1 MAENAYSR
9 LPQEFATF
17 LGIVPNPIVKPGE
30 GGPIGSSDITN
41 NDVLLGRGAY
51 FDKHP
56 GNIQFRKIAA
66 ENQKKIDYNTSKKIE
81 KTFCGAKV
89 VAIVRNLIPSGRF
102 LSKIND
108 TGYWVEVGDVKA
120 RKKAVQALRDELR
133 YGTNSAKK
141 RNYKKKTLPSA
152 IQSEK
157 GAERGS
163 NFLPTEPL
171 YSANDCSEL
180 SDSSKEYV
188 DNLNVSDSST
198 DFNMD
203 EEDND
208 VTEQSQCENTED
220 LDEEQ
225 DFRVLIERPS
235 EDKGQGFLVEDPNSY
250 KITTSILDVQLE
262 LEDTASLDLGEED
275 MISSDD
281 SEFADFSKRVKNI
294 IYSSGFEPDDGG
306 SRVSGS
312 TTTSESF
319 GSQLSFDLL
328 GLSRAR
334 IIDPRLH
341 YNYENLAIYTSGY
354 CVWHGEA

>member
-9 LPQEFATF
+9 LPQEFAKF

-30 GGPIGSSDITN
+30 GGSIGSSDITN
-41 NDVLLGRGAY
+41 NDVLCGRGAY

-56 GNIQFRKIAA
+56 GNMQFRKIAA
-66 ENQKKIDYNTSKKIE
+66 ENQKKMDYNTSKKIE

-102 LSKIND
+102 LSKNND

-141 RNYKKKTLPSA
+141 RNNKKKTLPPSA

-157 GAERGS
+157 EAERGS
-163 NFLPTEPL
+163 NFLPIESL
-171 YSANDCSEL
+171 DSANDYSEL
-180 SDSSKEYV
+180 SDSSKESM
-188 DNLNVSDSST
+188 DNVNVSDSST

-203 EEDND
+203 EEDYD
-208 VTEQSQCENTED
+208 VAGESQCENTED
-220 LDEEQ
+220 LEEKQ
-225 DFRVLIERPS
+225 DFKVTIERPS
-235 EDKGQGFLVEDPNSY
+235 EDNGQGLLVEDPNNY
-250 KITTSILDVQLE
+250 KITTSILDVQSE
-262 LEDTASLDLGEED
+262 REDTTSLDLGEED

-281 SEFADFSKRVKNI
+281 SEFADFSKRVRKI

-306 SRVSGS
+306 SRVSER
-312 TTTSESF
+312 TTASESL

-354 CVWHGEA
+354 CVCHEA